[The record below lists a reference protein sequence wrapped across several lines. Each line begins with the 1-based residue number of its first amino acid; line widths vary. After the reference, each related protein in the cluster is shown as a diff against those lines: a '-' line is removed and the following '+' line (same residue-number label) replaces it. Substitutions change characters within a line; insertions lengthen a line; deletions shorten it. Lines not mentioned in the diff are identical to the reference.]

1 MAGHSERESFERH
14 EQQPSV
20 LEVPDL
26 DAMARQA
33 VQLTEGWLQEGYES
47 VGLICKSQ
55 QQAQDLYEAMKPCLS
70 ENLPVHL
77 MDTERREVFSGVML
91 MPVYMAKGLEF
102 DAVVLCGADDET
114 YCATADQQLLYVSC
128 TRALHRLAVLYTG
141 RPSKYLQLQKD

>member
-1 MAGHSERESFERH
+1 MGI
-14 EQQPSV
+14 
-20 LEVPDL
+20 
-26 DAMARQA
+26 
-33 VQLTEGWLQEGYES
+33 
-47 VGLICKSQ
+47 ICKSQ
-55 QQAQDLYEAMKPCLS
+55 RQARELYEAMKPCLS

-114 YCATADQQLLYVSC
+114 YCAPADQQLLYVSC

-141 RPSKYLQLQKD
+141 RPSRYLQLQKD